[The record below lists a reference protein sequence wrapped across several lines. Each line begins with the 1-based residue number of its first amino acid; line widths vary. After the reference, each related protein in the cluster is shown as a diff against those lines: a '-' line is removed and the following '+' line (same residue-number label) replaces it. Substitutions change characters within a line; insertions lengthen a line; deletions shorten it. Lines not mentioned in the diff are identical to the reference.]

1 MTMTINMF
9 HELSPKLSANKFIVG
24 LKPVFYQLTDSCS
37 TLNVNFAQ
45 NIQVIHSRNVIGLV
59 SQTNPVV
66 DGEALL
72 TTSTFGGIESNRML
86 KENCVRK
93 HLSLLK
99 CCMEYL
105 TVLHLAL
112 IRLWISSH
120 VRKPT

>member
-66 DGEALL
+66 DDEALL
-72 TTSTFGGIESNRML
+72 TFDGIESNRMF
-86 KENCVRK
+86 KENCVHK

-99 CCMEYL
+99 CME
-105 TVLHLAL
+105 
-112 IRLWISSH
+112 IQ
-120 VRKPT
+120 